1 MNQRYLRL
9 AHDCGRRARPGAASC
24 DGPHLECGFFSNDK
38 AEVNH
43 AKGTHD
49 STSVSLTEGRSHA
62 PKRTMHIFKRWLPL
76 GVVVIV
82 IIAAVIWLQQLH
94 LAADIH
100 EKILIGLVF
109 ITYLALWMAMPRS
122 PQNR

>member
-1 MNQRYLRL
+1 
-9 AHDCGRRARPGAASC
+9 
-24 DGPHLECGFFSNDK
+24 
-38 AEVNH
+38 
-43 AKGTHD
+43 
-49 STSVSLTEGRSHA
+49 
-62 PKRTMHIFKRWLPL
+62 MHIFKRWLPL